1 MAGINCVF
9 LLGRLTRDPQVRLTP
24 EGAEA
29 RFGLGIA
36 HRSRVAT
43 GDWRETPC
51 FVEVVAS
58 GRQAE
63 LAGAHLRKGRA
74 VFLEGRLD
82 FDRSERPVTG
92 WRDRLHVVAQR
103 LTFLP
108 RAVGAQP
115 REDGAADAVP
125 AWIDQEG

>member
-9 LLGRLTRDPQVRLTP
+9 PLGRLTRDPQVRRTP
-24 EGAEA
+24 EGTEA

-36 HRSRVAT
+36 HRSRDAA

-63 LAGAHLRKGRA
+63 LAGAHLRKASA
-74 VFLEGRLD
+74 VFIEGRLD
-82 FDRSERPVTG
+82 FDGSERPVTG
-92 WRDRLHVVAQR
+92 RSDRLHVVAQR
-103 LTFLP
+103 LTFPP
-108 RAVGAQP
+108 RTIGAQP
-115 REDGAADAVP
+115 REDGASAVP